1 MLYFTKPGIMPVTV
15 HRITQWVT
23 GLTSLLK
30 QGHPSTICEPFV
42 IVSKLGGI
50 CGFDLSHNLS
60 NNVFWLNLTQK
71 AATGSTMGEK
81 ARSLLYLS
89 HSSVN
94 TGTTGTE
101 IPVFPTAH
109 THPVDI
115 LFLFPPVASSCLS
128 CSVLYLNKF
137 HLCIIWKD
145 SPMIIW
151 ALKRQLRIR
160 KLV

>member
-1 MLYFTKPGIMPVTV
+1 MPVTV

-23 GLTSLLK
+23 GPTSLLK
-30 QGHPSTICEPFV
+30 QGHPSTICEMFV

-60 NNVFWLNLTQK
+60 NNIFWLNLTQK

-115 LFLFPPVASSCLS
+115 PFLFPSVASCCPSR
-128 CSVLYLNKF
+128 SVLYLNKCPF
-137 HLCIIWKD
+137 VHHLEGLTDDDLGLEKAAENSEI
-145 SPMIIW
+145 S
-151 ALKRQLRIR
+151 LKLYI
-160 KLV
+160 V